1 MDGKSDFIEGAK
13 KSLAP
18 VLVQEVDIDEGV
30 KRIEVEGG
38 SIDLDVF
45 RAKKVEK
52 AVFSTIR
59 IHAQSVAEQ
68 SVLVW
73 PEDTYDLPIFWCN
86 LSQMPN
92 MNMAIFDFLPLMD
105 VVVWPQYAEKYLKG
119 LAQVKEQALGIL
131 EDGIVDT
138 VYELSTVIAHA
149 ISPCK
154 VILKVTEAGAARV
167 PRAVDEYSKAYITH
181 WEEAEPL
188 QVDGELDF
196 CKRKK
201 GAIKRLMK
209 ENDPGYP
216 FMVKVFGEEKT
227 RKVFDIIF

>member
-1 MDGKSDFIEGAK
+1 VA
-13 KSLAP
+13 
-18 VLVQEVDIDEGV
+18 
-30 KRIEVEGG
+30 
-38 SIDLDVF
+38 
-45 RAKKVEK
+45 
-52 AVFSTIR
+52 
-59 IHAQSVAEQ
+59 SV
-68 SVLVW
+68 
-73 PEDTYDLPIFWCN
+73 C
-86 LSQMPN
+86 
-92 MNMAIFDFLPLMD
+92 
-105 VVVWPQYAEKYLKG
+105 G
-119 LAQVKEQALGIL
+119 L

>member
-105 VVVWPQYAEKYLKG
+105 VVVWPQYA
-119 LAQVKEQALGIL
+119 
-131 EDGIVDT
+131 D
-138 VYELSTVIAHA
+138 
-149 ISPCK
+149 
-154 VILKVTEAGAARV
+154 
-167 PRAVDEYSKAYITH
+167 
-181 WEEAEPL
+181 
-188 QVDGELDF
+188 
-196 CKRKK
+196 
-201 GAIKRLMK
+201 
-209 ENDPGYP
+209 
-216 FMVKVFGEEKT
+216 
-227 RKVFDIIF
+227 